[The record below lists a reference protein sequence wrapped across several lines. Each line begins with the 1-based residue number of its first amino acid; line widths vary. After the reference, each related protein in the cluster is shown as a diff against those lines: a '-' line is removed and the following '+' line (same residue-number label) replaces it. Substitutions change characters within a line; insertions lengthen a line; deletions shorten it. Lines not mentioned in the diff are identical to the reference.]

1 MNTGTHPARVIAA
14 VAAVIAAGTTTVM
27 ALTVGTAT
35 ADELGRCTQNVNV
48 REQPDTTSRIVATCK
63 QGTVVALG
71 TERDNFVRIDELGGW
86 ASKDYV
92 TAGEATAD
100 ADGPDA
106 GAAAD
111 DASRDGSAD
120 DAAAGVE
127 DAAQREDAPA
137 GDDDAASTS
146 ASADEAGTDGADD
159 RGAAGAS
166 QAGGEGTGGEG
177 TGSEG
182 ADSADGT
189 TAATATPAATPRR
202 VGGIAGM
209 FS

>member
-1 MNTGTHPARVIAA
+1 MNMGTHPARVIAA

-35 ADELGRCTQNVNV
+35 ADEPGRCTQNVNV

-63 QGTVVALG
+63 QGTEVALG

-100 ADGPDA
+100 ADAPDA

-111 DASRDGSAD
+111 DTSRDGSAD
-120 DAAAGVE
+120 DAAAGDE

-137 GDDDAASTS
+137 GEDDAASTS
-146 ASADEAGTDGADD
+146 STEAGTDGADD
-159 RGAAGAS
+159 RGATGAS

-177 TGSEG
+177 TDSEG
-182 ADSADGT
+182 ADSTDGT
-189 TAATATPAATPRR
+189 TATPAATPRR
-202 VGGIAGM
+202 VGGIAGL
-209 FS
+209 FR

>member
-1 MNTGTHPARVIAA
+1 MNMGTHPARVIAA

-63 QGTVVALG
+63 QGTEVALG

-100 ADGPDA
+100 ADAPDA

-120 DAAAGVE
+120 DAAAGEE
-127 DAAQREDAPA
+127 DAAQRGDAPA
-137 GDDDAASTS
+137 DDDAGSTS
-146 ASADEAGTDGADD
+146 STEAGTDGADD
-159 RGAAGAS
+159 RGATGTS
-166 QAGGEGTGGEG
+166 QGGEDTGSED

-182 ADSADGT
+182 ADSADST

-202 VGGIAGM
+202 VGGIAGL